1 MPFRKYF
8 QKGEIEMELIASFI
22 FGFMICWCLIKV
34 RMKNGNFQINDSDPN
49 KDVYTLMI
57 DDFDKIHKRKYL
69 LLRITRR

>member
-1 MPFRKYF
+1 MKLV
-8 QKGEIEMELIASFI
+8 ISFI

-57 DDFDKIHKRKYL
+57 YDFDKIHKRKYL
-69 LLRITRR
+69 LLRITRK